1 MFQIS
6 CAACNASFEYN
17 IDDYIHLCPYCSTG
31 FILDFEEGA
40 KDIVGDH
47 YIVPNRLDREQ
58 VEGIFFDWAGRKH
71 HRPEKVKSEF
81 KVLGSYG
88 ISLPYWVLSVEA
100 HTFWSGHSQKL
111 NKYKG
116 QGPEYGS
123 KFLREDGRFSRRYRW
138 SILARKS
145 PKEHWGL
152 ERLHNPLEGVLVDW
166 DGFPL
171 DETLGAVKEGGQ
183 GTVFDARQ
191 AFKFD
196 HANGLTISG
205 IQVKESSAV
214 AIAKD
219 QIQEY
224 HRRIAKTKVGTLY
237 EHKTEIEIVGIH
249 LMHLPFWIV
258 RYSYAPQSAFRFLS
272 TAKEKRIIV
281 QGHSLAVLDSELPVS
296 GSDKVVTNMIVCG
309 VLSFVSLIASIFYS
323 PIFFF
328 VTLIFL
334 LVCFA
339 SAWKIFRKEQPD
351 TDLGSGAEL
360 SEPVT

>member
-1 MFQIS
+1 M
-6 CAACNASFEYN
+6 ASVCLIGFFRLKHTHFGVAIARN
-17 IDDYIHLCPYCSTG
+17 STST
-31 FILDFEEGA
+31 
-40 KDIVGDH
+40 K
-47 YIVPNRLDREQ
+47 
-58 VEGIFFDWAGRKH
+58 GR
-71 HRPEKVKSEF
+71 
-81 KVLGSYG
+81 
-88 ISLPYWVLSVEA
+88 
-100 HTFWSGHSQKL
+100 
-111 NKYKG
+111 
-116 QGPEYGS
+116 GPEYGS

-214 AIAKD
+214 ARAKD